1 LKGVK
6 TLRVAI
12 IGAGVSGLA
21 CAHELERHG
30 IMPDI
35 FEQRRRVGDLFAH
48 MAVALQILHRPVK
61 DQLKDLKENYHISL
75 KPANVLKKIT
85 MHTPKVTGSIYGNLG
100 YLMLKGQSENAV
112 SNQLLKQVK
121 SPVYYNTRAEY
132 TKLAREYDYVVVA
145 TGGREITSILGC
157 WEDVSLNWV
166 MGSTVLGSF
175 DPNAMMMWLN
185 TEYAGSSY
193 AYLTPFNRKSASL
206 VLSVSNAKREEMGYY
221 WKKFWQIEGFD
232 YRVASLWDLEH
243 VSGYVYPHQVGN
255 ILFVGNS
262 GGFLEA
268 FLGFA
273 LYSGLVSGVLAARSI
288 AGGRDYESCLRQLV
302 ANSKF
307 SVTLRRELNRL
318 TNKGF
323 DHLVALLTTP
333 GIKQLVYN
341 TNLDFIKTSAVLL
354 DIVERARS
362 LMDRKIETGREG
374 WEKKP

>member
-1 LKGVK
+1 M
-6 TLRVAI
+6 RVAI

-35 FEQRRRVGDLFAH
+35 FEQQRRVGDPFNH
-48 MAVALQILHRPVK
+48 VAVVLQILHRPVK
-61 DQLKDLKENYHISL
+61 DQLKDLRENYHISL
-75 KPANVLKKIT
+75 RPASVLKKIT
-85 MHTPKVTGSIYGNLG
+85 MHTPKVTGSVYGNLG
-100 YLMLKGQSENAV
+100 YLLLRGQSENAV
-112 SNQLLKQVK
+112 TSQLLKQVK
-121 SPVYYNTRAEY
+121 SPVYYNTRGDYE
-132 TKLAREYDYVVVA
+132 KLAREYDYVVVA
-145 TGGREITSILGC
+145 TGGSEITSILGC

-206 VLSVSNAKREEMGYY
+206 VLIVSNAKREEMGYY

>member
-1 LKGVK
+1 
-6 TLRVAI
+6 
-12 IGAGVSGLA
+12 
-21 CAHELERHG
+21 
-30 IMPDI
+30 
-35 FEQRRRVGDLFAH
+35 
-48 MAVALQILHRPVK
+48 
-61 DQLKDLKENYHISL
+61 
-75 KPANVLKKIT
+75 

-206 VLSVSNAKREEMGYY
+206 VLIVSNAKREEMGYY

-232 YRVASLWDLEH
+232 YRVAPPG
-243 VSGYVYPHQVGN
+243 SGTCFRLVYPHQVGN

-268 FLGFA
+268 FGSRA
-273 LYSGLVSGVLAARSI
+273 LQRTRQRVLAARP
-288 AGGRDYESCLRQLV
+288 AGGG
-302 ANSKF
+302 
-307 SVTLRRELNRL
+307 TM
-318 TNKGF
+318 
-323 DHLVALLTTP
+323 
-333 GIKQLVYN
+333 
-341 TNLDFIKTSAVLL
+341 
-354 DIVERARS
+354 RAPS
-362 LMDRKIETGREG
+362 
-374 WEKKP
+374 

>member
-1 LKGVK
+1 M
-6 TLRVAI
+6 RVAI

-206 VLSVSNAKREEMGYY
+206 VLIVSNAKREEMGYY
-221 WKKFWQIEGFD
+221 WK
-232 YRVASLWDLEH
+232 
-243 VSGYVYPHQVGN
+243 
-255 ILFVGNS
+255 NS
-262 GGFLEA
+262 GKSKVLITGSLP
-268 FLGFA
+268 
-273 LYSGLVSGVLAARSI
+273 SGIWNMFPVMFTRI
-288 AGGRDYESCLRQLV
+288 R
-302 ANSKF
+302 
-307 SVTLRRELNRL
+307 
-318 TNKGF
+318 
-323 DHLVALLTTP
+323 
-333 GIKQLVYN
+333 
-341 TNLDFIKTSAVLL
+341 
-354 DIVERARS
+354 
-362 LMDRKIETGREG
+362 
-374 WEKKP
+374 

>member
-1 LKGVK
+1 
-6 TLRVAI
+6 
-12 IGAGVSGLA
+12 
-21 CAHELERHG
+21 
-30 IMPDI
+30 
-35 FEQRRRVGDLFAH
+35 
-48 MAVALQILHRPVK
+48 
-61 DQLKDLKENYHISL
+61 
-75 KPANVLKKIT
+75 
-85 MHTPKVTGSIYGNLG
+85 
-100 YLMLKGQSENAV
+100 MLKGQSENAV

-206 VLSVSNAKREEMGYY
+206 VLIVSNAKREEMGYY